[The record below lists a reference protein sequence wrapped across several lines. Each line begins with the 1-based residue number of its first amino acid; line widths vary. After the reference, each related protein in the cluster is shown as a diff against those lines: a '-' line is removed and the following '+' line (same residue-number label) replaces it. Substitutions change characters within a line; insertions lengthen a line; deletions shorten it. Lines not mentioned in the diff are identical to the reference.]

1 MQKHFFGGHF
11 SVFVQVLT
19 NLLRTDLDHIWEIK
33 SSSILPDR
41 FSKTLSSIRESAA
54 VAAGSSVGMVR
65 SASSMSNANES
76 PVVATKSQLLKSSSV
91 EGIRKDVSGGEY
103 MWTTGSREQGE
114 EPLVPFVI
122 AREKT
127 LPRWS
132 SWGASYQKESIHLEK
147 HDILIRFLK
156 IFEPCVVWVCLNVL
170 EAVGSFLDFDTKPSY
185 IQLHLPSFW
194 IWYRNF

>member
-1 MQKHFFGGHF
+1 MKKHFFGGHF

-65 SASSMSNANES
+65 SASSMSNANEL

-91 EGIRKDVSGGEY
+91 EGIRKDMSGGEY
-103 MWTTGSREQGE
+103 M
-114 EPLVPFVI
+114 
-122 AREKT
+122 
-127 LPRWS
+127 
-132 SWGASYQKESIHLEK
+132 
-147 HDILIRFLK
+147 
-156 IFEPCVVWVCLNVL
+156 
-170 EAVGSFLDFDTKPSY
+170 
-185 IQLHLPSFW
+185 
-194 IWYRNF
+194 